1 MEKQDFLE
9 RIACE
14 LLQTLYQKMWFR
26 GWESYIEGWAIEKI
40 IEALEKAIEESKKK
54 NGIKKEVENERISRT
69 VDLGREI

>member
-26 GWESYIEGWAIEKI
+26 GWESYSEGWAIEKI
-40 IEALEKAIEESKKK
+40 IEALKKAIEESKKK
-54 NGIKKEVENERISRT
+54 NG
-69 VDLGREI
+69 D